1 MKPCK
6 RCGAPIEGKILRK
19 RVVHCQSCSE
29 QLAGTKNRRHGQ
41 SETREYAAWTAMRER
56 CRNPNAHNYSM
67 YGARGIR
74 VCERW
79 DTSFENFLADMGPRP
94 KGYSIEREDNEGN
107 YEPANCKWIP
117 MSEQSRNRRGTY
129 TAEEDQKIREAVALK
144 YSFPE
149 MAAHVGKSQS
159 SVMGRT
165 YRLGLRSG
173 RPPTRASY
181 RVSSQ
186 HGVSK

>member
-19 RVVHCQSCSE
+19 RVVHCQPCSE
-29 QLAGTKNRRHGQ
+29 QLAGTKNKRHGM

-56 CRNPNAHNYSM
+56 CRNPNAHNYHL

-79 DTSFENFLADMGPRP
+79 EIFENFLSDMGPRP
-94 KGYSIEREDNEGN
+94 KGYSIERKENNGN
-107 YEPANCKWIP
+107 YEPSNCLWIP

-129 TAEEDQKIREAVALK
+129 TAEEDQKIREAIALGLN
-144 YSFPE
+144 FPQMVE
-149 MAAHVGKSQS
+149 YVGKSLG
-159 SVMGRT
+159 SVTARA
-165 YRLGLRSG
+165 YRIGLKSG
-173 RPPTRASY
+173 TPCPRR
-181 RVSSQ
+181 RVA
-186 HGVSK
+186 